1 MRSGQAAEGI
11 RFFDA
16 GGLAG
21 HIFVDDI
28 GEKPCGGLLDK
39 TVLSRCL
46 GMLAEVVAEG
56 EVMKRLPGVLR
67 THIQVV
73 GPQVGLIKMTEGIP
87 DGFKI
92 GLPVGVVG
100 QYDDI
105 FL

>member
-1 MRSGQAAEGI
+1 
-11 RFFDA
+11 
-16 GGLAG
+16 
-21 HIFVDDI
+21 
-28 GEKPCGGLLDK
+28 
-39 TVLSRCL
+39 
-46 GMLAEVVAEG
+46 MLAEVVAEG

-73 GPQVGLIKMTEGIP
+73 GPQVGLIKMTEGIT